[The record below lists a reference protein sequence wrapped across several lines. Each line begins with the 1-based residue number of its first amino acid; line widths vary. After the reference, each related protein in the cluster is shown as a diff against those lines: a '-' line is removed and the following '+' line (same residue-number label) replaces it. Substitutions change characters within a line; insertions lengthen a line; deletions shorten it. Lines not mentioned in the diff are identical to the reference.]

1 MLNER
6 YREIDVAKVL
16 IIIPAYNEAENI
28 ERVVQSLERAGKPDY
43 VIINDGSADDT
54 AKICREKQYHLIDL
68 PVNLGLMGAFQTGL
82 RYAYEHGYDYAL
94 QFDGDGQH
102 QPEYIDE
109 MVKLAVAEDIDI
121 VIGSRF
127 VTEKKPFTARM
138 IGNRLI
144 SALIRVTTGKK
155 INDPTSGMRLFGR
168 EVMKKMAYDANLGP
182 EPDTVS
188 YFLKCGYTVKEYQV
202 TMKEREAGESYL
214 NLANSIKYMGVMCF
228 SILILQLLRRK
239 GK

>member
-1 MLNER
+1 M
-6 YREIDVAKVL
+6 AKVL
-16 IIIPAYNEAENI
+16 IVIPAYNEAENI
-28 ERVVQSLERAGKPDY
+28 VRVVQSLKDVGKNDY
-43 VIINDGSADDT
+43 VVINDGSADDT
-54 AKICREKQYHLIDL
+54 AKICREHGFNLIDL

-82 RYAYEHGYDYAL
+82 RYAYENGYDYAL

-102 QPEYIDE
+102 QPEYIDG
-109 MVKLAVAEDIDI
+109 MVLMAVEEKIDI

-127 VTEKKPFTARM
+127 VMEKKPFTSRM
-138 IGNRLI
+138 IGSRLI
-144 SALIRVTTGKK
+144 SGLIRLTTGKW
-155 INDPTSGMRLFGR
+155 INDPTSGMRLFSR
-168 EVMKKMAYDANLGP
+168 KIMKKMAYDACLGP

-188 YFLKCGYTVKEYQV
+188 YFLKCGYKVKEYQV

-214 NLANSIKYMGVMCF
+214 NLPNSIKYMGIMCF